1 MKKVYSDQG
10 RGSNDNGGVSG
21 HLGDPGGG
29 HDVGL
34 LVIIQVNA

>member
-10 RGSNDNGGVSG
+10 RGSNGDGGVGG
-21 HLGDPGGG
+21 HLGDIGGG

-34 LVIIQVNA
+34 LVIIQANA